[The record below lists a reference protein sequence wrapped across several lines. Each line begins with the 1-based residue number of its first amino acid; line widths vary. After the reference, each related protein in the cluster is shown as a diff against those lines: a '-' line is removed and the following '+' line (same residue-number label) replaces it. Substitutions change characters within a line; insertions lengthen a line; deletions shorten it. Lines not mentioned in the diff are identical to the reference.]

1 MELIFYLLVI
11 IIIISIPLSI
21 YFLKKPNN
29 SSSIKDL
36 YAEGLD
42 MLVMGKR
49 KIAYKNFKSIIEQDS
64 NNIKAYLRLGQ
75 ILRESNNPKQALRV
89 HKGLLHRKKMNYHD
103 QLELHKNIVLD
114 YF

>member
-1 MELIFYLLVI
+1 MELTFYLLVI

-49 KIAYKNFKSIIEQDS
+49 NIAYKIFKSIIEQDS
-64 NNIKAYLRLGQ
+64 NNIKAYLHLGQ
-75 ILRESNNPKQALRV
+75 VVREGGNYNKALAIHQNLLLR
-89 HKGLLHRKKMNYHD
+89 
-103 QLELHKNIVLD
+103 KNRN
-114 YF
+114 

>member
-11 IIIISIPLSI
+11 IIIISIPFSI

-49 KIAYKNFKSIIEQDS
+49 NIAYKKFK
-64 NNIKAYLRLGQ
+64 
-75 ILRESNNPKQALRV
+75 
-89 HKGLLHRKKMNYHD
+89 
-103 QLELHKNIVLD
+103 
-114 YF
+114 